1 MIYLT
6 RLDGTRFVLNSEII
20 ELIEEKPYTIITT
33 TSGKKYIVKEEAK
46 EIIEKATKSESY
58 TEALN
63 VLLQYVDPIKEINEN
78 EFDDIENEEDEYDE

>member
-46 EIIEKATKSESY
+46 EIIEKAIKYKREFFTIDYKE
-58 TEALN
+58 E
-63 VLLQYVDPIKEINEN
+63 LLT
-78 EFDDIENEEDEYDE
+78 